1 MEETLFTAME
11 FLPLGKTETR
21 YGDVWMAIN
30 IPTIRHVIVKERCLK
45 LLVSLLQKAH
55 MYYAYQSLQAFGMGR
70 LVWGGEREEVACK
83 QALRSALAA
92 EREKEG
98 KLATTS
104 LEFEFLLQF
113 ACGFPSTELS
123 DFRQSERCGNKL
135 TNVNKHWK
143 THGKGNEIITTA
155 ISTNQHTASTFLMQ
169 TLKNSRDFIASSPSF
184 SRPTAESPGE
194 LASRLGKKGKS
205 AFPPM
210 LQPCYWFTC
219 SVLGMVEWGV
229 PEPTTSYFLS

>member
-1 MEETLFTAME
+1 
-11 FLPLGKTETR
+11 
-21 YGDVWMAIN
+21 MAIN
-30 IPTIRHVIVKERCLK
+30 IPTIHHIIVKERCLK
-45 LLVSLLQKAH
+45 RLVCLLQKAH

-70 LVWGGEREEVACK
+70 LACGREGEEVACE
-83 QALRSALAA
+83 QALRGALAA
-92 EREKEG
+92 GLEKEG

-104 LEFEFLLQF
+104 LKFDFHLQF
-113 ACGFPSTELS
+113 PCGSLSTELS
-123 DFRQSERCGNKL
+123 DFCQSERYGNKL

-143 THGKGNEIITTA
+143 THAKGNEIITTA

-169 TLKNSRDFIASSPSF
+169 ILKNSRDFIASSPSF
-184 SRPTAESPGE
+184 SRPAAETPGE
-194 LASRLGKKGKS
+194 LSSRLGKRGKS

-229 PEPTTSYFLS
+229 PEPTTSYVLS